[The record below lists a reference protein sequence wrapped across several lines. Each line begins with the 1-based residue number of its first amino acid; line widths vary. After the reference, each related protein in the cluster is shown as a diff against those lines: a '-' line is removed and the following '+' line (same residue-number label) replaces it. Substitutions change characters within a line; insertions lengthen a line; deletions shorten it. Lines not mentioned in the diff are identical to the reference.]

1 MDITNQL
8 KLKLIQLVG
17 VSAMISIYSVVF
29 LPLYFLLGLNSL
41 YYAVLFSVC
50 MLGTSLLV
58 TSAKTWF
65 RYRDSHIDEEDA
77 SWYYDKVDKIS
88 DNMNSDRPRISLI
101 RSDVPNAYAI
111 DALPMR
117 PVIVL
122 TTGLIDKLGNDEIES
137 VIAHEISHIKSY
149 DIFLMTFLSSFTTFF
164 RKKYNLINSV
174 MKGRSVYL
182 YLVFFPLILLL
193 LLNYFMCLLIFYSIS
208 RVREHFA
215 DIDAAREVGKDDT
228 KSALTKITEGARTE
242 SAGNRRLQEN
252 EPLCIIPIS
261 ESDSN
266 LARTHPTL
274 DRRIEKI
281 DDALSDK

>member
-1 MDITNQL
+1 MEMTNQL

-17 VSAMISIYSVVF
+17 MSAMISIYSIVF
-29 LPLYFLLGLNSL
+29 LPFYFIVGFSSL
-41 YYAVLFSVC
+41 YYVVLFSAC
-50 MLGTSLLV
+50 MLGISLVITS
-58 TSAKTWF
+58 TKTWF

-77 SWYYDKVDKIS
+77 SWYYNKVSEIS
-88 DNMNSDRPRISLI
+88 DNMNSNRPRISLI

-111 DALPMR
+111 DALPMK

-122 TTGLIDKLGNDEIES
+122 TTGLIDRLEDDEMES

-164 RKKYNLINSV
+164 RKKYNLINSA
-174 MKGRSVYL
+174 MKGESVYL
-182 YLVFFPLILLL
+182 YAILLPLVLLL
-193 LLNYFMCLLIFYSIS
+193 LLNYFMCLLIFYGIS

-215 DIDAAREVGKDDT
+215 DIDAAREVGEDSM
-228 KSALTKITEGARTE
+228 KSALTKITEGTRTE
-242 SAGNRRLQEN
+242 SSRNRSLQEN

-261 ESDSN
+261 ESENN

-274 DRRIEKI
+274 DKRIEKI